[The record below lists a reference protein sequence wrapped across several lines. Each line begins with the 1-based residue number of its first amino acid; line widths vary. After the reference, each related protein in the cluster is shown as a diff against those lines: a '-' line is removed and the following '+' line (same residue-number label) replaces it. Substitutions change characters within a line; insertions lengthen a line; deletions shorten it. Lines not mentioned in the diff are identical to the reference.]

1 MRPVLPRTLLLCAV
15 VLLAAPVHAQ
25 EPALLHASPPRAE
38 VRQALQLDATLVDGG
53 KVLEVFVRYRGPGEP
68 YIQVPMQL
76 QYGDLYRAAI
86 PAEHMVPPGVEYYV
100 EAVLVS
106 GDRTPLFMS
115 ALRPARVV
123 VGTPVREQPP
133 VRAAAGASRP
143 GARSEDTRSAPGIE
157 AFTPPSGGSDDE
169 DDVDARDSSRT
180 GTQAPVTP
188 PTTSRGSAV
197 DPRAGTLG
205 SRDSQDA
212 RATEGTGPR
221 GASRTEPSDPR
232 AASRPD
238 GADPRASSDPR
249 TASRTD
255 GSDARG
261 SSRMNGTDARGAAQT
276 NGTDTRT
283 SSRTDDSAPPAS
295 SRADTRASSRA
306 DGAAPPSSSRTDAHA
321 SSRADG
327 AAPSASSRTD
337 TRASGRTDGSVAPS
351 SSRTSGTDNRG
362 GARTDSTD
370 SRSARTSE
378 SDDAMAALNAD
389 VPPDAQGN
397 SSTSRAPTA
406 MDDDLALYS
415 AEDVLAVTTLQE
427 EAVRTV
433 PAIGASFNRA
443 QMISLGARTVA
454 DVLDVVPGVS
464 VSRDVQGF
472 HRTAIR
478 GLRNDAEVLF
488 LLDGHRLNNFFDGKA
503 LMNLPVE
510 NLERIEVIRGPGSAI
525 YGAGAFLGVVNLV
538 TNHADGVRGAVTTG
552 GVPRDDGRL
561 ALATDGH
568 LSAAHSTGDLHLFA
582 DLDLWSQDGDSL
594 VIDHDALDAE
604 SVDQGL
610 RNVED
615 PAGHTRDGRF
625 LVNAGAGLSYGLDTA
640 GRVGISARYLTEQR
654 DALVGLFDTVGE
666 DSELSWDVLLADLTW
681 DRPLSDGGQV
691 RARLGFDQQSTD
703 RRFQLTPRDFR
714 TGTGADQRF
723 PDGLQEETSVT
734 VRTVSASVDA
744 DLALAK
750 ENHLTLGLIAEQQ
763 SLSKY
768 AYTTNYTLDGR
779 LRPSPAAPEGLVD
792 LTELADGA
800 ASSRLTVG
808 LSAQDQWTV
817 LSALTLTFGLR
828 VDATQLPN
836 VDADG
841 TLDGRKTV
849 VRVNPRV
856 GLVIAASDAL
866 VLKALYGRA
875 FRPPTPQELVERI
888 PDTDYNQGRFEGN
901 PLLQPATVD
910 TFELGADLVQAAGDT
925 RVRVRGNAFLQ
936 NFASP
941 ITPVDTSGNIVPLRN
956 RELGVR
962 VYGVEAEARLEASKR
977 AAAWVNAS
985 LSRAQDLELPGQSR
999 LLTDVPQARFNAG
1012 VSMPLG
1018 DWVNLDVVVRSGAER
1033 RNNSRSTLELIRRY
1047 EIPAYSLITAQLRSE
1062 PLLEH
1067 FEVTLYAQN
1076 LFDHDLRDDVP
1087 RPDRVTGL
1095 LPREGVSGYL
1105 TVRASY

>member
-1 MRPVLPRTLLLCAV
+1 MLTALPRTLLLCAV
-15 VLLAAPVHAQ
+15 VFVAAPVHAQ

-68 YIQVPMQL
+68 YIQVPMER
-76 QYGDLYRAAI
+76 QYGDLYRAEI
-86 PAEHMVPPGVEYYV
+86 PAEHMVAPGVEYYV
-100 EAVLVS
+100 EAAMVD
-106 GDRTPLFMS
+106 GARTPLFMS
-115 ALRPARVV
+115 ALRPARVK
-123 VGTPVREQPP
+123 VGEQPP
-133 VRAAAGASRP
+133 APAPVVAPPPRPASRGDAP
-143 GARSEDTRSAPGIE
+143 RSAPNID
-157 AFTPPSGGSDDE
+157 AFTPPSGGDD
-169 DDVDARDSSRT
+169 DAAA
-180 GTQAPVTP
+180 APVDPRGASRPGAVTP
-188 PTTSRGSAV
+188 APPSRGSAV
-197 DPRAGTLG
+197 DSRTGSTAPEVTRGTAAP
-205 SRDSQDA
+205 DA
-212 RATEGTGPR
+212 RAST
-221 GASRTEPSDPR
+221 RTE
-232 AASRPD
+232 A
-238 GADPRASSDPR
+238 ADPRATNNRTRTDATDSRASTPPGAIDPKSPGR
-249 TASRTD
+249 PD
-255 GSDARG
+255 GSD
-261 SSRMNGTDARGAAQT
+261 S
-276 NGTDTRT
+276 RT
-283 SSRTDDSAPPAS
+283 SP
-295 SRADTRASSRA
+295 
-306 DGAAPPSSSRTDAHA
+306 
-321 SSRADG
+321 
-327 AAPSASSRTD
+327 
-337 TRASGRTDGSVAPS
+337 
-351 SSRTSGTDNRG
+351 RTSGTDSRG
-362 GARTDSTD
+362 TPRTDGTD
-370 SRSARTSE
+370 SRSSSPRTSRPAE
-378 SDDAMAALNAD
+378 DDAMAALTAD
-389 VPPDAQGN
+389 LPTDSRG
-397 SSTSRAPTA
+397 STSRPSTAAAPRESA
-406 MDDDLALYS
+406 SSSRGSMDDDLALYS

-433 PAIGASFNRA
+433 PAIGASFSRS
-443 QMISLGARTVA
+443 QMIALGARTVA

-472 HRTAIR
+472 HRTAVR

-568 LSAAHSTGDLHLFA
+568 LSAAHTTGDLRLFA
-582 DLDLWSQDGDSL
+582 DVDLWSQDGDSL

-610 RNVED
+610 RNIED
-615 PAGHTRDGRF
+615 PAGRTRDGRF
-625 LVNAGAGLSYGLDTA
+625 FVNAGGGISYGLDSA
-640 GRVGISARYLTEQR
+640 GRVGVSARYLAEKR

-666 DSELSWDVLLADLTW
+666 DSELSWNVLLADLTW
-681 DRPLSDGGQV
+681 DRPLGDGGQI
-691 RARLGFDQQSTD
+691 RARLGFDQQATD
-703 RRFQLTPRDFR
+703 RRFQLTPSDFR
-714 TGTGADQRF
+714 TGDGLDQRF
-723 PDGLQEETSVT
+723 QDGLQEETRVT
-734 VRTVSASVDA
+734 VRTVTASVDA

-750 ENHLTLGLIAEQQ
+750 ENHLTLGFVAEQQ
-763 SLSKY
+763 SLANY
-768 AYTTNYTLDGR
+768 AYTTNYTLEGR
-779 LRPSPAAPEGLVD
+779 LRPSPTAPEGLVD

-800 ASSRLTVG
+800 ASRRLNLGV
-808 LSAQDQWTV
+808 SAQDQWTV

-828 VDATQLPN
+828 VDATQLPD
-836 VDADG
+836 VDASG
-841 TLDGRKTV
+841 TLSGRRTV

-910 TFELGADLVQAAGDT
+910 TFELGADLLQAAGDT

-936 NFASP
+936 NFSSP

-1047 EIPAYSLITAQLRSE
+1047 KIPAYSLITAQLRSE
-1062 PLLEH
+1062 PILEH
-1067 FEVTLYAQN
+1067 FEVTLFAQN

-1087 RPDRVTGL
+1087 RPDRITGL

-1105 TVRASY
+1105 TLRAFY

>member
-1 MRPVLPRTLLLCAV
+1 MRTVLPRSLILCAV
-15 VLLAAPVHAQ
+15 VFAAAPVHAQ
-25 EPALLHASPPRAE
+25 EAALLHASPPRAE
-38 VRQALQLDATLVDGG
+38 VRQPLQLDATLVDGG
-53 KVLEVFVRYRGPGEP
+53 KVLELFVRYRGPGEP
-68 YIQVPMQL
+68 YVQVPMER
-76 QYGDLYRAAI
+76 QYGDLYRAVI
-86 PAEHMVPPGVEYYV
+86 PAEHMVSPGVEYFV
-100 EAVLVS
+100 EAAMVD
-106 GDRTPLFMS
+106 GARTPLFMS
-115 ALRPARVV
+115 ALRPARVM
-123 VGTPVREQPP
+123 VGTQTPEPPP
-133 VRAAAGASRP
+133 VRVPPVRKGTREAP
-143 GARSEDTRSAPGIE
+143 RSSPDID
-157 AFTPPSGGSDDE
+157 AFAPPSGAGE
-169 DDVDARDSSRT
+169 DDDAGS
-180 GTQAPVTP
+180 APTP
-188 PTTSRGSAV
+188 PPSSGR
-197 DPRAGTLG
+197 P
-205 SRDSQDA
+205 
-212 RATEGTGPR
+212 EGT
-221 GASRTEPSDPR
+221 
-232 AASRPD
+232 
-238 GADPRASSDPR
+238 DPRASSRTGGTDPR
-249 TASRTD
+249 ASTRTEVPDSRTARTD
-255 GSDARG
+255 GSRAP
-261 SSRMNGTDARGAAQT
+261 
-276 NGTDTRT
+276 TRT
-283 SSRTDDSAPPAS
+283 EASDPRAPA
-295 SRADTRASSRA
+295 
-306 DGAAPPSSSRTDAHA
+306 
-321 SSRADG
+321 
-327 AAPSASSRTD
+327 
-337 TRASGRTDGSVAPS
+337 RASGTD
-351 SSRTSGTDNRG
+351 SRTSGRAGN
-362 GARTDSTD
+362 S
-370 SRSARTSE
+370 

-389 VPPDAQGN
+389 VPPEPRTD
-397 SSTSRAPTA
+397 SRASSSRST

-443 QMISLGARTVA
+443 QMIALGARTVA

-510 NLERIEVIRGPGSAI
+510 NLERIEVIRGPGSAV
-525 YGAGAFLGVVNLV
+525 YGAGAFQGVVNLV
-538 TNHADGVRGAVTTG
+538 TNHADGVRGAITTG

-568 LSAAHSTGDLHLFA
+568 LSAAHTTGDLRLFA
-582 DLDLWSQDGDSL
+582 DLDLWTQEGDSL
-594 VIDHDALDAE
+594 VIDHDALDDE
-604 SVDQGL
+604 SVAQGL
-610 RNVED
+610 RDVD
-615 PAGHTRDGRF
+615 QPAGRTRDGRF
-625 LVNAGAGLSYGLDTA
+625 LVNAGGGVSYGLDSA
-640 GRVGISARYLTEQR
+640 GRLGVTARYLSEKR
-654 DALVGLFDTVGE
+654 DALVGLFDTVGN
-666 DSELSWDVLLADLTW
+666 DSQLSWDVLLADLTW
-681 DRPLSDGGQV
+681 ERPLSDGGQV

-703 RRFQLTPRDFR
+703 RLFQLTPLDFR
-714 TGTGADQRF
+714 TGDGVERLF
-723 PDGLQEETSVT
+723 PEGLQEQTRVT
-734 VRTVSASVDA
+734 VRTVTASVDA
-744 DLALAK
+744 DFALAK
-750 ENHLTLGLIAEQQ
+750 ENHLTLGFVAEQQ
-763 SLSKY
+763 SLSQY
-768 AYTTNYTLDGR
+768 DYTTNFTLDGR

-792 LTELADGA
+792 LTKGA
-800 ASSRLTVG
+800 ASRRLNLG

-828 VDATQLPN
+828 LDATQLP
-836 VDADG
+836 DAEATG
-841 TLDGRKTV
+841 TLDASKMV

-875 FRPPTPQELVERI
+875 FRAPTPQELVERI

-901 PLLQPATVD
+901 PLLNPTTVD
-910 TFELGADLVQAAGDT
+910 TFELGMDLVQAAGDT
-925 RVRVRGNAFLQ
+925 RVRVRANAFLQ

-985 LSRAQDLELPGQSR
+985 LSRAQDLELPEQSR

-1033 RNNSRSTLELIRRY
+1033 RNNNRSTLELIRRY
-1047 EIPAYSLITAQLRSE
+1047 EIAAYSLITAQLRTE
-1062 PLLEH
+1062 PIWEH

-1105 TVRASY
+1105 TLRASY

>member
-1 MRPVLPRTLLLCAV
+1 MQTVLPRTLILCAV
-15 VLLAAPVHAQ
+15 VFVAAPVHAQ
-25 EPALLHASPPRAE
+25 EPALLHAPPQRAE
-38 VRQALQLDATLVDGG
+38 VRQPLQLDATLVDGG
-53 KVLEVFVRYRGPGEP
+53 KVLELFVRYRGPGEP
-68 YIQVPMQL
+68 YVQVPMEL
-76 QYGDLYRAAI
+76 QYGDLYRAI
-86 PAEHMVPPGVEYYV
+86 LPAEHMVSPGVEYFI
-100 EAVLVS
+100 EAAMVD
-106 GDRTPLFMS
+106 GARTPLFMS
-115 ALRPARVV
+115 ALRPARVM
-123 VGTPVREQPP
+123 VGAQTPVPPP
-133 VRAAAGASRP
+133 VRAPPVRKGTR
-143 GARSEDTRSAPGIE
+143 EDPKSAPDID
-157 AFTPPSGGSDDE
+157 AFAPPSGGGEDDE
-169 DDVDARDSSRT
+169 PAR
-180 GTQAPVTP
+180 TP
-188 PTTSRGSAV
+188 PPT
-197 DPRAGTLG
+197 
-205 SRDSQDA
+205 
-212 RATEGTGPR
+212 
-221 GASRTEPSDPR
+221 PST
-232 AASRPD
+232 SRPD
-238 GADPRASSDPR
+238 GTNARASTQAGPPDSRTPNRADSVDARSSTRPGTSDSQAPGTPSGTDPRAPSRTDATSDPRASSRVAGTDSRVP
-249 TASRTD
+249 SRTD
-255 GSDARG
+255 ATD
-261 SSRMNGTDARGAAQT
+261 SS
-276 NGTDTRT
+276 
-283 SSRTDDSAPPAS
+283 
-295 SRADTRASSRA
+295 
-306 DGAAPPSSSRTDAHA
+306 SSSRTDA
-321 SSRADG
+321 SRA
-327 AAPSASSRTD
+327 APRTDASDSRASPRANGTDPRTPGRTD
-337 TRASGRTDGSVAPS
+337 TGASRASS
-351 SSRTSGTDNRG
+351 
-362 GARTDSTD
+362 
-370 SRSARTSE
+370 

-389 VPPDAQGN
+389 VPPDTRAD
-397 SSTSRAPTA
+397 SRASSSSSRTA

-415 AEDVLAVTTLQE
+415 AEDVLAVTSLQE

-443 QMISLGARTVA
+443 QMIALGARTVS

-525 YGAGAFLGVVNLV
+525 YGAGAFQGVVNLI
-538 TNHADGVRGAVTTG
+538 TNHSDGVRGAVTTG

-568 LSAAHSTGDLHLFA
+568 LSAAHTTGDLRLFA
-582 DLDLWSQDGDSL
+582 DLDLWTQEGDSL
-594 VIDHDALDAE
+594 VIDHDALDDE

-610 RNVED
+610 RDVDE
-615 PAGHTRDGRF
+615 PAGRTRDGRF
-625 LVNAGAGLSYGLDTA
+625 LVNAGGGLSYGLDSA
-640 GRVGISARYLTEQR
+640 GRVGVTARYLAEKR
-654 DALVGLFDTVGE
+654 DALVGLFDTVGN
-666 DSELSWDVLLADLTW
+666 DSELSWNVLLADLTW
-681 DRPLSDGGQV
+681 ERPFSDGGQV

-703 RRFQLTPRDFR
+703 RLFQLTPHDFR
-714 TGTGADQRF
+714 TGDGADRLF
-723 PDGLQEETSVT
+723 PDGLQEQTQVT
-734 VRTVSASVDA
+734 VRTVTASVDA

-750 ENHLTLGLIAEQQ
+750 ENHLTLGFVAEQQ
-763 SLSKY
+763 SLSQY
-768 AYTTNYTLDGR
+768 DYTTNYTLDGR

-792 LTELADGA
+792 LTQGA
-800 ASSRLTVG
+800 ASSRLNLG

-828 VDATQLPN
+828 LDATQLP
-836 VDADG
+836 DADAG
-841 TLDGRKTV
+841 TLDARKMV

-875 FRPPTPQELVERI
+875 FRAPTPQELVERI

-901 PLLQPATVD
+901 PLLQPTTVD
-910 TFELGADLVQAAGDT
+910 TFELGVDLVQAAGDT
-925 RVRVRGNAFLQ
+925 RVRVRANGFLQ

-985 LSRAQDLELPGQSR
+985 LSRAQDLELPEQAR

-1033 RNNSRSTLELIRRY
+1033 RNNNRSTLELIRRY
-1047 EIPAYSLITAQLRSE
+1047 KIPAYSLITAQLRTE
-1062 PLLEH
+1062 PIWEH
-1067 FEVTLYAQN
+1067 FEVTLFAQN

-1105 TVRASY
+1105 TLRAFY

>member
-1 MRPVLPRTLLLCAV
+1 MLTALPRTLILCAV
-15 VLLAAPVHAQ
+15 VFVAAPVHAQ

-38 VRQALQLDATLVDGG
+38 ARQALQLDATLVDGG

-68 YIQVPMQL
+68 YIQVPMER
-76 QYGDLYRAAI
+76 QYGDLYRAEI
-86 PAEHMVPPGVEYYV
+86 PAEHMVAPGVEYYV
-100 EAVLVS
+100 EAAMVD
-106 GDRTPLFMS
+106 GARTPLFMS
-115 ALRPARVV
+115 ALRPARVK
-123 VGTPVREQPP
+123 VGEQPP
-133 VRAAAGASRP
+133 APVAVAPSKPGSR
-143 GARSEDTRSAPGIE
+143 GDTPRSAPNID
-157 AFTPPSGGSDDE
+157 AFTPPSGGDD
-169 DDVDARDSSRT
+169 DADAAAPADARGTSSRT
-180 GTQAPVTP
+180 GTVPSAP
-188 PTTSRGSAV
+188 TSRGSTAPSPEV
-197 DPRAGTLG
+197 TRGTAAP
-205 SRDSQDA
+205 DA
-212 RATEGTGPR
+212 RAST
-221 GASRTEPSDPR
+221 
-232 AASRPD
+232 RPD
-238 GADPRASSDPR
+238 AADPRATNNR
-249 TASRTD
+249 T
-255 GSDARG
+255 
-261 SSRMNGTDARGAAQT
+261 
-276 NGTDTRT
+276 
-283 SSRTDDSAPPAS
+283 
-295 SRADTRASSRA
+295 
-306 DGAAPPSSSRTDAHA
+306 RTDATD
-321 SSRADG
+321 SRPSGRAD
-327 AAPSASSRTD
+327 SSSGRAD
-337 TRASGRTDGSVAPS
+337 SSDARASGRTDSADSRTSPRTDGTDSRS
-351 SSRTSGTDNRG
+351 SSRTSRP
-362 GARTDSTD
+362 AQ
-370 SRSARTSE
+370 
-378 SDDAMAALNAD
+378 DDEMAALNAD
-389 VPPDAQGN
+389 LPPDSRG
-397 SSTSRAPTA
+397 STSSRSGTSAAPREPGTSGRSS

-433 PAIGASFNRA
+433 PAIGASFNRS
-443 QMISLGARTVA
+443 QMIALGARTVA

-472 HRTAIR
+472 HRTAVR

-568 LSAAHSTGDLHLFA
+568 LSAAHTTGDLRLFA
-582 DLDLWSQDGDSL
+582 DVDLWSQDGDSL

-610 RNVED
+610 RNIED
-615 PAGHTRDGRF
+615 PAGRTRDGRF
-625 LVNAGAGLSYGLDTA
+625 FVNAGGGISYGLDSA
-640 GRVGISARYLTEQR
+640 GRVGVSARYLTEKR

-666 DSELSWDVLLADLTW
+666 DSELSWNVLLADLTW
-681 DRPLSDGGQV
+681 DRPLGDGGQI
-691 RARLGFDQQSTD
+691 RARLGFDQQATD
-703 RRFQLTPRDFR
+703 RRFQLTPSDFR
-714 TGTGADQRF
+714 TGDDTDQRF
-723 PDGLQEETSVT
+723 PDGLQEETRVT
-734 VRTVSASVDA
+734 VRTVTASVDA

-750 ENHLTLGLIAEQQ
+750 ENHLTLGFVVEQQ
-763 SLSKY
+763 SLANY

-779 LRPSPAAPEGLVD
+779 LRPSPTAPEGLVD

-800 ASSRLTVG
+800 ASRRLNLGV
-808 LSAQDQWTV
+808 SAQDQWTV
-817 LSALTLTFGLR
+817 LSGLTLTFGLR

-836 VDADG
+836 VDAAG

-910 TFELGADLVQAAGDT
+910 TFELGADLIQAAGDT

-936 NFASP
+936 NFSSP

-1062 PLLEH
+1062 PILEH
-1067 FEVTLYAQN
+1067 FEVTLFAQN

-1087 RPDRVTGL
+1087 RPDRITGL

-1105 TVRASY
+1105 TLRAFY

>member
-1 MRPVLPRTLLLCAV
+1 MQTVLPRTLILCAV
-15 VLLAAPVHAQ
+15 VFAAAPVHAQ
-25 EPALLHASPPRAE
+25 EAALLHASPPRSEA
-38 VRQALQLDATLVDGG
+38 RQPLQLDATLVDGA
-53 KVLEVFVRYRGPGEP
+53 KVLELFVRYRGPGEP
-68 YIQVPMQL
+68 YVQVSMER
-76 QYGDLYRAAI
+76 QYGDLYRAVI
-86 PAEHMVPPGVEYYV
+86 PAEHMVPPGVEYFV
-100 EAVLVS
+100 EAAMVN
-106 GDRTPLFMS
+106 GERAPLFMS
-115 ALRPARVV
+115 ALRPARVM
-123 VGTPVREQPP
+123 VGTQTAEPPP
-133 VRAAAGASRP
+133 VRAPPVRKGTRDAPRSTPDIDAFAPPSGAGEDDDSGSAPTPPPPAGRPDGTGARTGTTDSRTSNRTDSVDSRP
-143 GARSEDTRSAPGIE
+143 GASDPRASST
-157 AFTPPSGGSDDE
+157 PSGTDPR
-169 DDVDARDSSRT
+169 ASSRT
-180 GTQAPVTP
+180 G
-188 PTTSRGSAV
+188 
-197 DPRAGTLG
+197 
-205 SRDSQDA
+205 
-212 RATEGTGPR
+212 
-221 GASRTEPSDPR
+221 
-232 AASRPD
+232 
-238 GADPRASSDPR
+238 GADPRASNRTDASDPR
-249 TASRTD
+249 
-255 GSDARG
+255 
-261 SSRMNGTDARGAAQT
+261 
-276 NGTDTRT
+276 
-283 SSRTDDSAPPAS
+283 
-295 SRADTRASSRA
+295 
-306 DGAAPPSSSRTDAHA
+306 
-321 SSRADG
+321 
-327 AAPSASSRTD
+327 ASSRTD
-337 TRASGRTDGSVAPS
+337 GTDSRAPSRTDGTDSRTARTDGSRAPTRTDTADPRAS
-351 SSRTSGTDNRG
+351 ARTSGTDSRAPGRADGSN
-362 GARTDSTD
+362 ARAS
-370 SRSARTSE
+370 S

-389 VPPDAQGN
+389 LPPEPRA
-397 SSTSRAPTA
+397 SSSPSA

-427 EAVRTV
+427 ASVRTV

-443 QMISLGARTVA
+443 QMIALGARTVA

-525 YGAGAFLGVVNLV
+525 YGAGAFQGVVNLV
-538 TNHADGVRGAVTTG
+538 TNHADGVRGAITTG

-568 LSAAHSTGDLHLFA
+568 LSAAHTTGDLRLFA
-582 DLDLWSQDGDSL
+582 DLDLWTQEGDSL
-594 VIDHDALDAE
+594 VIDHDALDDE
-604 SVDQGL
+604 SVAQGL
-610 RNVED
+610 RDVD
-615 PAGHTRDGRF
+615 QPAGRTRDGRF
-625 LVNAGAGLSYGLDTA
+625 LLNAGGGVSYGLDSA
-640 GRVGISARYLTEQR
+640 GRVGITARYLSEKR
-654 DALVGLFDTVGE
+654 DALVGLFDTVGN
-666 DSELSWDVLLADLTW
+666 DSQLSWDVLLADLTW
-681 DRPLSDGGQV
+681 ERPLSDGGQV

-703 RRFQLTPRDFR
+703 RMFQLTPLEFR
-714 TGTGADQRF
+714 TGDGADRLF
-723 PDGLQEETSVT
+723 PEGLQEQTQVT
-734 VRTVSASVDA
+734 VRTVTASVDA
-744 DLALAK
+744 DLALTK
-750 ENHLTLGLIAEQQ
+750 ENHLTLGFVAEQQ
-763 SLSKY
+763 SLSQY
-768 AYTTNYTLDGR
+768 DYTTNYTLDGR

-792 LTELADGA
+792 LTKGA
-800 ASSRLTVG
+800 ASRRLNLG

-828 VDATQLPN
+828 LDAIQLP
-836 VDADG
+836 DAEASG
-841 TLDGRKTV
+841 TLDASKMV

-875 FRPPTPQELVERI
+875 FRAPTPQELVERI

-901 PLLQPATVD
+901 PLLKPTTVD
-910 TFELGADLVQAAGDT
+910 TFELGMDLVQAAGDT
-925 RVRVRGNAFLQ
+925 RVRVRANAFLQ

-985 LSRAQDLELPGQSR
+985 LSRAQDLEVPEQAR

-1033 RNNSRSTLELIRRY
+1033 RNNNRSTLELIRRY
-1047 EIPAYSLITAQLRSE
+1047 EIPAYSLITAQLRTE
-1062 PLLEH
+1062 PIWEH

-1105 TVRASY
+1105 TLRAFY

>member
-1 MRPVLPRTLLLCAV
+1 MLTVLPRTLILCAV
-15 VLLAAPVHAQ
+15 VFVAAPVHAQ

-38 VRQALQLDATLVDGG
+38 VRQPLQLDATLVDGG

-68 YIQVPMQL
+68 YIQVPMER
-76 QYGDLYRAAI
+76 QYGDLYRAEI
-86 PAEHMVPPGVEYYV
+86 PAAHMVAPGVEYYV
-100 EAVLVS
+100 EAAMVD
-106 GDRTPLFMS
+106 GARTPLFMT
-115 ALRPARVV
+115 ALRPARVK
-123 VGTPVREQPP
+123 VGEQPVAP
-133 VRAAAGASRP
+133 VVSAPARP
-143 GARSEDTRSAPGIE
+143 GPRGDAPRSAPNID
-157 AFTPPSGGSDDE
+157 AFSPPSGGDD
-169 DDVDARDSSRT
+169 DGDSAAPADARGTSRP
-180 GTQAPVTP
+180 GTVTP
-188 PTTSRGSAV
+188 APTSRGGTV
-197 DPRAGTLG
+197 DPRTVSTAPEVTRGTAAP
-205 SRDSQDA
+205 DA
-212 RATEGTGPR
+212 RASTRPE
-221 GASRTEPSDPR
+221 ASDPR
-232 AASRPD
+232 ATNNRTRTDATDSRAAAQPGTVDPKSPARPEGTDSRSASRTSSTDARGTSRPD
-238 GADPRASSDPR
+238 GSD
-249 TASRTD
+249 S
-255 GSDARG
+255 
-261 SSRMNGTDARGAAQT
+261 
-276 NGTDTRT
+276 RT
-283 SSRTDDSAPPAS
+283 SSRTAGTEA
-295 SRADTRASSRA
+295 R
-306 DGAAPPSSSRTDAHA
+306 SSSRPA
-321 SSRADG
+321 
-327 AAPSASSRTD
+327 
-337 TRASGRTDGSVAPS
+337 
-351 SSRTSGTDNRG
+351 
-362 GARTDSTD
+362 
-370 SRSARTSE
+370 E
-378 SDDAMAALNAD
+378 DDAMAALTAD
-389 VPPDAQGN
+389 LPPDSRG
-397 SSTSRAPTA
+397 STSRSGTA
-406 MDDDLALYS
+406 AGSREPGASSRSSMDDDLALYS

-443 QMISLGARTVA
+443 QMIALGARTVA

-472 HRTAIR
+472 HRTAVR

-568 LSAAHSTGDLHLFA
+568 LSVAHTTGDLRLFA
-582 DLDLWSQDGDSL
+582 DVDLWTQDGDSL

-610 RNVED
+610 RNIED
-615 PAGHTRDGRF
+615 PAGRTRDGRF
-625 LVNAGAGLSYGLDTA
+625 FVNAGGGISYGLDSA
-640 GRVGISARYLTEQR
+640 GRVGVSARYLAEQR

-666 DSELSWDVLLADLTW
+666 DSQLSWNVLLADLTW
-681 DRPLSDGGQV
+681 DRPLGDGGQI
-691 RARLGFDQQSTD
+691 RARLGFDQQATD
-703 RRFQLTPRDFR
+703 RRFQLTPSDFR
-714 TGTGADQRF
+714 TGDALDQRF
-723 PDGLQEETSVT
+723 PDGLQEETRVT
-734 VRTVSASVDA
+734 VRTVTASVDA

-750 ENHLTLGLIAEQQ
+750 ENHLTLGFVVEQQ
-763 SLSKY
+763 SLSNY

-779 LRPSPAAPEGLVD
+779 LRPSPTAPEGLVD

-800 ASSRLTVG
+800 ASRRLNLGV
-808 LSAQDQWTV
+808 SAQDQWTV
-817 LSALTLTFGLR
+817 LSGLTLTFGLR
-828 VDATQLPN
+828 VDATQLPD
-836 VDADG
+836 VDAAG
-841 TLDGRKTV
+841 ALDGRRTV

-910 TFELGADLVQAAGDT
+910 TFELGADLIQAAGDT

-936 NFASP
+936 NFSSP

-1047 EIPAYSLITAQLRSE
+1047 KIPAYSLITAQLRSE
-1062 PLLEH
+1062 PIMEH
-1067 FEVTLYAQN
+1067 FEVTLFAQN

-1087 RPDRVTGL
+1087 RPDRISGL

-1105 TVRASY
+1105 TLRAFY

>member
-1 MRPVLPRTLLLCAV
+1 MVFV
-15 VLLAAPVHAQ
+15 AASVHAQ

-38 VRQALQLDATLVDGG
+38 ARQPLQLDATLVDGG

-68 YIQVPMQL
+68 YIQVVMER
-76 QYGDLYRAAI
+76 QYGDLYRAVI
-86 PAEHMVPPGVEYYV
+86 PAEHMVPPGVEYFV
-100 EAVLVS
+100 EASMLN
-106 GDRTPLFMS
+106 GERTPLFMS
-115 ALRPARVV
+115 ALRPVRVV
-123 VGTPVREQPP
+123 VGAQAPEPP
-133 VRAAAGASRP
+133 AVRASP
-143 GARSEDTRSAPGIE
+143 GGRRGTGEDSRSAPNID
-157 AFTPPSGGSDDE
+157 AFSPPSGGSE
-169 DDVDARDSSRT
+169 NNEGASGPRSA
-180 GTQAPVTP
+180 QAPVSTGM
-188 PTTSRGSAV
+188 SGARG
-197 DPRAGTLG
+197 G
-205 SRDSQDA
+205 SRTDA
-212 RATEGTGPR
+212 T
-221 GASRTEPSDPR
+221 DVR
-232 AASRPD
+232 AATRPD
-238 GADPRASSDPR
+238 APDPRASSRAEGMDPR
-249 TASRTD
+249 SPGRAEGPDSR
-255 GSDARG
+255 SSARTEVADPR
-261 SSRMNGTDARGAAQT
+261 SSTRPEAA
-276 NGTDTRT
+276 DPR
-283 SSRTDDSAPPAS
+283 APA
-295 SRADTRASSRA
+295 RADTRFSTRPETPDARSSARAEGGDARSTVRPDTADARAPARA
-306 DGAAPPSSSRTDAHA
+306 DAR
-321 SSRADG
+321 
-327 AAPSASSRTD
+327 
-337 TRASGRTDGSVAPS
+337 S
-351 SSRTSGTDNRG
+351 SSRTSRASD
-362 GARTDSTD
+362 
-370 SRSARTSE
+370 

-389 VPPDAQGN
+389 LPPDTRAD
-397 SSTSRAPTA
+397 TSRAPASSREPGAPRRTA
-406 MDDDLALYS
+406 MEDDLALYS

-433 PAIGASFNRA
+433 PAIGASFNRS
-443 QMISLGARTVA
+443 QMRALGARTVA

-525 YGAGAFLGVVNLV
+525 YGAGAFQGVVNLV
-538 TNHADGVRGAVTTG
+538 MNHADGVRGAITTG

-561 ALATDGH
+561 ALSTDGH
-568 LSAAHSTGDLHLFA
+568 LAAAHTSGELRLFA
-582 DLDLWSQDGDSL
+582 DLDLWTQEGDSL
-594 VIDHDALDAE
+594 IIDHDALDAE
-604 SVDQGL
+604 AVDQGL
-610 RNVED
+610 RDVDD
-615 PAGHTRDGRF
+615 PAGRTSDGRF
-625 LVNAGAGLSYGLDTA
+625 LVNAGAGVSYGLDSA
-640 GRVGISARYLTEQR
+640 GRVGVTARYLAEKR
-654 DALVGLFDTVGE
+654 DALVGLFDTVGN
-666 DSELSWDVLLADLTW
+666 DSELSWNVLLADLTW

-703 RRFQLTPRDFR
+703 RRFQLTPKGFR
-714 TGTGADQRF
+714 TGDGADRLF
-723 PDGLQEETSVT
+723 PNGLQEETNVT
-734 VRTVSASVDA
+734 VRTVTASVDA

-750 ENHLTLGLIAEQQ
+750 ENHLTLGFVAEQQ
-763 SLSKY
+763 SLASY
-768 AYTTNYTLDGR
+768 DYTTNYTLDGR

-792 LTELADGA
+792 LTQLADGA
-800 ASSRLTVG
+800 ASRRLNLGV
-808 LSAQDQWTV
+808 SAQDQWTV

-828 VDATQLPN
+828 VDATQLPDVN
-836 VDADG
+836 GQGV
-841 TLDGRKTV
+841 LDGRKTV

-901 PLLQPATVD
+901 PLLQPTTVD

-925 RVRVRGNAFLQ
+925 RVRVRANAFLQ

-985 LSRAQDLELPGQSR
+985 LSRAQDLELPDQAR

-1047 EIPAYSLITAQLRSE
+1047 KIPAYSLITAQLRTE
-1062 PLLEH
+1062 PIWEH
-1067 FEVTLYAQN
+1067 FEVTLFAQN

-1087 RPDRVTGL
+1087 RPDRITAL

-1105 TVRASY
+1105 TLRAFY

>member
-1 MRPVLPRTLLLCAV
+1 MLTVLPRTLILCAV
-15 VLLAAPVHAQ
+15 VFVAAPVHAQ

-38 VRQALQLDATLVDGG
+38 ARQALQLDATLVDGG

-68 YIQVPMQL
+68 YIQVPMER
-76 QYGDLYRAAI
+76 QYGDLYRAEL
-86 PAEHMVPPGVEYYV
+86 PAEHMVAPGVEYYV
-100 EAVLVS
+100 EASMVD
-106 GDRTPLFMS
+106 GARTPLFMS
-115 ALRPARVV
+115 ALRPARVK
-123 VGTPVREQPP
+123 VGEQPP
-133 VRAAAGASRP
+133 APVASGSSRAGSR
-143 GARSEDTRSAPGIE
+143 AETSRSTPDID
-157 AFTPPSGGSDDE
+157 AFTPPSGANDD
-169 DDVDARDSSRT
+169 DAAPTARAGPPPPPPSRGGAVDSRT
-180 GTQAPVTP
+180 GTGTP
-188 PTTSRGSAV
+188 S
-197 DPRAGTLG
+197 
-205 SRDSQDA
+205 DA
-212 RATEGTGPR
+212 RAPTR
-221 GASRTEPSDPR
+221 ADASDPR
-232 AASRPD
+232 AANGRDGGDSRAPGRTDSPD
-238 GADPRASSDPR
+238 ARAS
-249 TASRTD
+249 
-255 GSDARG
+255 GRG
-261 SSRMNGTDARGAAQT
+261 DGTDA
-276 NGTDTRT
+276 
-283 SSRTDDSAPPAS
+283 
-295 SRADTRASSRA
+295 
-306 DGAAPPSSSRTDAHA
+306 
-321 SSRADG
+321 
-327 AAPSASSRTD
+327 
-337 TRASGRTDGSVAPS
+337 RASGRTDSSDPRAPARANS
-351 SSRTSGTDNRG
+351 PDSRGPSRPEASTR
-362 GARTDSTD
+362 TD
-370 SRSARTSE
+370 SRSSSSTSRPSE

-389 VPPDAQGN
+389 LPADARD
-397 SSTSRAPTA
+397 SASRPGTTTASRDAGARGATA

-433 PAIGASFNRA
+433 PAIGASFSRA
-443 QMISLGARTVA
+443 QMIALGARTVA

-478 GLRNDAEVLF
+478 GQRNDAEVLF

-568 LSAAHSTGDLHLFA
+568 LSAAHTTGDLRLFM
-582 DLDLWSQDGDSL
+582 DVDLWSQEGDSL

-610 RNVED
+610 RNIED
-615 PAGHTRDGRF
+615 PAGRTRDGRF
-625 LVNAGAGLSYGLDTA
+625 FVNVGGGISYGLDSA
-640 GRVGISARYLTEQR
+640 GRMGVSARYLAEKR

-666 DSELSWDVLLADLTW
+666 DSQLSWDVLLADLTW
-681 DRPLSDGGQV
+681 DRPLGDGGQV
-691 RARLGFDQQSTD
+691 RARFGFDQQTTD
-703 RRFQLTPRDFR
+703 RLFQLTPPDFR
-714 TGTGADQRF
+714 TGDGTDQRF
-723 PDGLQEETSVT
+723 PDGLQEETRVT
-734 VRTVSASVDA
+734 VRTVTASVDA

-750 ENHLTLGLIAEQQ
+750 DNRLTLGLVAEQQ
-763 SLSKY
+763 SLANY
-768 AYTTNYTLDGR
+768 GYTTNYTLDGR
-779 LRPSPAAPEGLVD
+779 LRPSPTAPEGLVD

-800 ASSRLTVG
+800 ASRRLNLGV
-808 LSAQDQWTV
+808 SAQDQWTV

-836 VDADG
+836 VDAAG
-841 TLDGRKTV
+841 ALDGRKTV

-901 PLLQPATVD
+901 PLLQPTTVD
-910 TFELGADLVQAAGDT
+910 TFELGADLIQAAGDT

-936 NFASP
+936 NFSSP

-1047 EIPAYSLITAQLRSE
+1047 KIPAYSLITAQLRSE
-1062 PLLEH
+1062 PILEH
-1067 FEVTLYAQN
+1067 FEVTLFAQN

-1087 RPDRVTGL
+1087 RPDRLTGL

-1105 TVRASY
+1105 TLRAFY

>member
-1 MRPVLPRTLLLCAV
+1 MRTALPRTLILCAV
-15 VLLAAPVHAQ
+15 VFVAASVHAQ
-25 EPALLHASPPRAE
+25 EPALLHASPPRAD
-38 VRQALQLDATLVDGG
+38 VRQPLQLDATLVDGG

-68 YIQVPMQL
+68 YIQVVMER
-76 QYGDLYRAAI
+76 QYGDLYRAVI
-86 PAEHMVPPGVEYYV
+86 PAEHMVPPGVEYFV
-100 EAVLVS
+100 EASMLN
-106 GDRTPLFMS
+106 GERTPLFMS

-123 VGTPVREQPP
+123 VGAQAPEPP
-133 VRAAAGASRP
+133 AVRASSGGRR
-143 GARSEDTRSAPGIE
+143 GTGEDSRSAPNID
-157 AFTPPSGGSDDE
+157 AFSPPSGGSE
-169 DDVDARDSSRT
+169 NS
-180 GTQAPVTP
+180 
-188 PTTSRGSAV
+188 
-197 DPRAGTLG
+197 
-205 SRDSQDA
+205 
-212 RATEGTGPR
+212 EGASGPR
-221 GASRTEPSDPR
+221 GAQAPVSTGMSGARGGSRADAADVR
-232 AASRPD
+232 AAPRQDAS
-238 GADPRASSDPR
+238 DPRASSRTEGMDPR
-249 TASRTD
+249 SPGGPDSRSSTRTEATD
-255 GSDARG
+255 PRSTTRAGT
-261 SSRMNGTDARGAAQT
+261 TDARTSSGAEGGDARST
-276 NGTDTRT
+276 ARTEASDPRAPARTSGADPRSPPRPEAADARAPART
-283 SSRTDDSAPPAS
+283 SSTDARSPARPEATDSRTPA
-295 SRADTRASSRA
+295 RTAGADAR
-306 DGAAPPSSSRTDAHA
+306 SSSRG
-321 SSRADG
+321 SRASD
-327 AAPSASSRTD
+327 
-337 TRASGRTDGSVAPS
+337 
-351 SSRTSGTDNRG
+351 
-362 GARTDSTD
+362 
-370 SRSARTSE
+370 

-389 VPPDAQGN
+389 LPPDTRSGTA
-397 SSTSRAPTA
+397 RAPASSREPAASGRTS
-406 MDDDLALYS
+406 MEDDLALYS

-433 PAIGASFNRA
+433 PAIGASFNRS
-443 QMISLGARTVA
+443 QMRALGARTVA

-525 YGAGAFLGVVNLV
+525 YGAGAFQGVVNLV
-538 TNHADGVRGAVTTG
+538 MNHADGVRGAITTG

-561 ALATDGH
+561 ALSTDGH
-568 LSAAHSTGDLHLFA
+568 LAAAHTSGDLRLFA
-582 DLDLWSQDGDSL
+582 DLDLWTQEGDSL
-594 VIDHDALDAE
+594 IIDHDALDAE
-604 SVDQGL
+604 AVDQGL
-610 RNVED
+610 RDVDD
-615 PAGHTRDGRF
+615 PAGRTSDGRF
-625 LVNAGAGLSYGLDTA
+625 LVNAGAGVSYGLDSA
-640 GRVGISARYLTEQR
+640 GRVGVSARYLAEKR
-654 DALVGLFDTVGE
+654 DALVGLFDTVGN
-666 DSELSWDVLLADLTW
+666 DSALSWNVLLADLTW

-703 RRFQLTPRDFR
+703 RRFQLTPRGFR
-714 TGTGADQRF
+714 TGEGADRLF
-723 PDGLQEETSVT
+723 PQGLQEETSVT
-734 VRTVSASVDA
+734 VRTVTASVDA

-750 ENHLTLGLIAEQQ
+750 ENHLTLGFVAEQQ
-763 SLSKY
+763 SLASY
-768 AYTTNYTLDGR
+768 DYTTNYTLDGR

-792 LTELADGA
+792 LTQLADGA
-800 ASSRLTVG
+800 ASRRLNLGV
-808 LSAQDQWTV
+808 SAQDQWTL

-828 VDATQLPN
+828 VDATQLPDVN
-836 VDADG
+836 DQGV
-841 TLDGRKTV
+841 LDGRKTV

-856 GLVIAASDAL
+856 GLVIAATDAL

-901 PLLQPATVD
+901 PLLQPTTVD

-925 RVRVRGNAFLQ
+925 RVRVRANAFLQ

-985 LSRAQDLELPGQSR
+985 LSRAQDLELPDQAR

-1047 EIPAYSLITAQLRSE
+1047 KIPAYSLITAQLRTE
-1062 PLLEH
+1062 PIWDH
-1067 FEVTLYAQN
+1067 FEVTLFAQN

-1087 RPDRVTGL
+1087 RPDRITAL

-1105 TVRASY
+1105 TLRAFY